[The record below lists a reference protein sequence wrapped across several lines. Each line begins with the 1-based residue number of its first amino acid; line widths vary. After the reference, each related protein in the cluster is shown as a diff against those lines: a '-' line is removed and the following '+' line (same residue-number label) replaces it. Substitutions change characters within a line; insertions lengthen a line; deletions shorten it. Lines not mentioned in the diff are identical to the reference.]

1 MLLVYQFA
9 FFSRRR
15 SSEALKMFRV
25 ALLRRPNL
33 SREKSLAFN
42 LILRASHS
50 KLAYYAIPPLQS
62 RHKKC
67 HFQTMQRG
75 IRVRVPSKYL
85 NGFFKLVIFTDV

>member
-1 MLLVYQFA
+1 ML
-9 FFSRRR
+9 FFRRR
-15 SSEALKMFRV
+15 SSEALKMLRV

-50 KLAYYAIPPLQS
+50 TLAYYAIQTVPLLQS

-85 NGFFKLVIFTDV
+85 NGLFKLVNFTDVFES

>member
-1 MLLVYQFA
+1 MLSGIA
-9 FFSRRR
+9 SC
-15 SSEALKMFRV
+15 
-25 ALLRRPNL
+25 RPNL

-50 KLAYYAIPPLQS
+50 TLAYAILTVPPLQS

-85 NGFFKLVIFTDV
+85 NGFFKLVNFTDVFES